1 MNIRQAEE
9 KDLAALAD
17 LYRETVLAIAPQRYT
32 PAQTEAWAGCG
43 TNNDRFRHFILEATT
58 YVVEDET
65 GIVGFAGIEKNG
77 HVSSAYVRSDRIHQG
92 IGSKLMQILLDHAAQ
107 HHIVRLYGE
116 ASEFSL
122 GLFKKF
128 GFQLYATELFD
139 LKGTTF
145 TRYLVERLV
154 ET

>member
-1 MNIRQAEE
+1 MKIRQAEIT
-9 KDLAALAD
+9 DLAELAI
-17 LYRETVLAIAPQRYT
+17 LYQETVLAIAPECYT
-32 PAQTEAWAGCG
+32 PAQTQAWASFG
-43 TNNDRFRHFILEATT
+43 TNNDHFHRFILGATT
-58 YVVEDET
+58 YVLEDET
-65 GIVGFAGIEKNG
+65 GIVGFAGIEGNG

-107 HHIVRLYGE
+107 HHIVRLYAE

-145 TRYLVERLV
+145 TRYLVERLAH
-154 ET
+154 T